1 MQPRPEP
8 EPEQEPGPEPEPVL
22 RPGLS
27 LPLPL
32 PGVALLEW
40 SASSGAG
47 TRNTTSSARSRSRR
61 GVQSSKTR
69 SQNSHETGQK
79 RPRDEQGGM
88 ELARD
93 IAEIFCAAAVD
104 PRSTALP
111 VAKLQ
116 FIEKHV
122 SALVRD
128 GRYQGT
134 ASDSCL
140 WWRGPVVGNRRVTN
154 RIRTK
159 GLRSVCFMLH
169 FNELGEGRVRASPLC
184 VLRVREELLARGG
197 ARGPAQTAPG
207 APRTPTRSSSGART
221 PSELPVEHS
230 LHQGTP
236 SRKCRKPGESPR
248 GKKLFVRNTC
258 MRHA

>member
-1 MQPRPEP
+1 M
-8 EPEQEPGPEPEPVL
+8 
-22 RPGLS
+22 
-27 LPLPL
+27 
-32 PGVALLEW
+32 
-40 SASSGAG
+40 
-47 TRNTTSSARSRSRR
+47 
-61 GVQSSKTR
+61 
-69 SQNSHETGQK
+69 
-79 RPRDEQGGM
+79 
-88 ELARD
+88 
-93 IAEIFCAAAVD
+93 
-104 PRSTALP
+104 
-111 VAKLQ
+111 
-116 FIEKHV
+116 
-122 SALVRD
+122 
-128 GRYQGT
+128 
-134 ASDSCL
+134 
-140 WWRGPVVGNRRVTN
+140 VGNRRVTN

-258 MRHA
+258 LCTLAGPSAGAGQRRTSWTSETECVRSYEQAARHPSSREAGRAPWPAATPARAVPAPTTD